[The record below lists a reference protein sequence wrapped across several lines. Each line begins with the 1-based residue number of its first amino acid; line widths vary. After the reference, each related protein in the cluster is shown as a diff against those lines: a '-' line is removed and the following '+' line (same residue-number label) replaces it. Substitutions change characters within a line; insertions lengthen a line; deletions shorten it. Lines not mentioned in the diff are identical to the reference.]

1 MEQTTVDK
9 RIPWLRRLRTGLAH
23 VVVNTG
29 ANLPSQHL
37 RKLALRM
44 LGMRLGAESVIYWGA
59 EVRAPW
65 RISIGNYSSIGTRAI
80 LDGRGGLVIK
90 DCVNLSSE
98 VMLWTNQ
105 HDYRRK
111 DFPIVG
117 GTIVIEDYAWLGP
130 RVIVLP
136 GVTIGRGCV
145 IAAAAVVT
153 RDAEP
158 FGVYAGVPARRIG
171 ERAEDVDYKPG
182 RNYIPII

>member
-1 MEQTTVDK
+1 
-9 RIPWLRRLRTGLAH
+9 
-23 VVVNTG
+23 
-29 ANLPSQHL
+29 
-37 RKLALRM
+37 
-44 LGMRLGAESVIYWGA
+44 
-59 EVRAPW
+59 
-65 RISIGNYSSIGTRAI
+65 
-80 LDGRGGLVIK
+80 
-90 DCVNLSSE
+90 
-98 VMLWTNQ
+98 
-105 HDYRRK
+105 
-111 DFPIVG
+111 VG